1 MPIARSTLTGAA
13 AGVVLLAGAVGF
25 GVGLP
30 KVIDDPGATTADV
43 PTLPERLDDR
53 FIALQAITAEQGGA
67 TTPEQVEQFKT
78 FTERSLSSEADAR
91 ESLASQYGDA
101 AVRAYL
107 DLPDGGSLGQ
117 TAPAQLAVTV
127 VPGEPGLLNPSGP
140 FSVDESGA
148 HYELEEID
156 GHRCAVIW
164 NDPADPTTGVPTGQ
178 EPTAAN
184 YRVQCRTEDA
194 GLTYDVFSTG
204 LTPDEAVDYLELV
217 VEQAAAER

>member
-1 MPIARSTLTGAA
+1 MPIARSTLTGVA
-13 AGVVLLAGAVGF
+13 AGVVLLAGALGL

-30 KVIDDPGATTADV
+30 EVIEDPGATTAEL
-43 PTLPERLDDR
+43 PTLPEQLDDR
-53 FIALQAITAEQGGA
+53 FVALQAITAEQGGA
-67 TTPEQVEQFKT
+67 TTPEQVEQFRT
-78 FTERSLSSEADAR
+78 FTERSLASETEAR
-91 ESLASQYGDA
+91 ESLGEQYGDA

-107 DLPDGGSLGQ
+107 DLPDAGTPTR
-117 TAPAQLAVTV
+117 TAPAQIAVTV

-164 NDPADPTTGVPTGQ
+164 NEPADPTTGMPTGQ
-178 EPTAAN
+178 EPSASD

-204 LTPDEAVDYLELV
+204 LTPDEAVGYLELI
-217 VEQAAAER
+217 VEKASAER

>member
-30 KVIDDPGATTADV
+30 KVVDDPGATTADI

-78 FTERSLSSEADAR
+78 FTERSLTSEAEAR
-91 ESLASQYGDA
+91 KSLASQYGDA

-107 DLPDGGSLGQ
+107 DLPDGAAAGQ

-164 NDPADPTTGVPTGQ
+164 SDPADPATGVPTGQ
-178 EPTAAN
+178 KPTAAN